1 MKSPLSQN
9 GSAFSRIGVGL
20 YALDEAAR
28 LLRTRSSTIRSWLDP
43 EKGLVPRRL
52 PADDR
57 AITFLELMEL
67 YFIGMFRKEGV
78 SPRTIRKA
86 SAVAAEKFRTDYPF
100 AIKQFDTDGRTIFAT
115 LIDSTADRELVEDLR
130 RGQYVFNEFMKPFF
144 HKLEFRGRHEVTRF
158 WPMERKGGIVLDPER
173 KFGKPIDAESG
184 VPTRAIYNAV
194 EAGGGQDPKLVARW
208 LGVSPHA
215 VRAAVEFEET
225 LLA

>member
-1 MKSPLSQN
+1 MNHKDASC
-9 GSAFSRIGVGL
+9 SRIGVGL
-20 YALDEAAR
+20 YALDDAAR
-28 LLRTRSSTIRSWLDP
+28 LLRTRSSTVRSWLDP
-43 EKGLVPRRL
+43 ETGLVPRRL

-67 YFIGMFRKEGV
+67 YFIDMFRKEGV

-86 SAVAAEKFRTDYPF
+86 SAAAAKKFRTDYPF

-115 LIDSTADRELVEDLR
+115 LIDSTADSELVEDLR
-130 RGQYVFNEFMKPFF
+130 RGQYVFNEVMKPFF
-144 HKLEFRGRHEVTRF
+144 HKLEFRGAHEVTRF
-158 WPMERKGGIVLDPER
+158 WPMERKSGVVLDPER

-194 EAGGGQDPKLVARW
+194 QAGGGQDQKLVARW

-215 VRAAVEFEET
+215 VRAAVAFEES